1 MSDFATL
8 ELPGETTEEEL
19 VQNLYEHWNLLTPSE
34 KAKAHG
40 FIQGA
45 LTKKARSDFYTYVR
59 LMAPVILPEGFI
71 DGKHIKLMSE
81 ELQVVERRTARSSKL
96 RLPQDTSPVVL
107 GKRLQIFL
115 PPGSMK
121 SKILN
126 LFVTWAFGRHPK
138 WNIMHIGHST
148 QFAEDNMGRQIRDV
162 MNAPEYAEI
171 FPGTLIKKD
180 VKAAGRWETTKG
192 GKYYATGVGTRIA
205 GRRAHIS
212 IVDDA
217 VSEQTAYSKV
227 ERPKINE
234 WYGRGLR
241 TRVLPG
247 GSEIIVNCLVA
258 DTDVWTNQGKKKITE
273 IALGDKVLSYNQKE
287 DALEYK
293 NVSGIWD
300 NGEDEIWEVTLQDS
314 TVIRGNAKHPL
325 LTQEG
330 YVPLED
336 LDIDKHRVLS
346 QWYMGSLDK
355 GEKISVEEGYLL
367 GFMFGDGWTNNSQRT
382 GGKQKG
388 VYRWVTCWSYG
399 IYEELNTKVLKLFQ
413 KLFGITMNKTKFGY
427 YRTDYRHVCE
437 WFRTYGLVG
446 NAHTKR
452 LPKWVF
458 QQKEEIREAVYA
470 GLIASDGHIDKAGM
484 IRFGMCNPDLVQD
497 IKDLARSLGYKA
509 SKVWKQEYC
518 VQPPNSPEPIDA
530 IQYGLSIG
538 KTQNKESTRAMRLK
552 SVVNTGEKEKV
563 YDLTIEDNH
572 NFVIDNGVISSNTRW
587 HVDDLSGYLLK
598 ADESSKMPWKVI
610 AIPAILDAYSAG
622 LLGLPAGHSYWP
634 EFWTDAMLQEK
645 RSDKAFSEAAWNALY
660 MQNPVPEEGNIFKE
674 SLFQYWT
681 ENDPPALDYIITSVD
696 TAFST
701 REKAD
706 FSAYTVWGVFKD
718 VEEDL
723 AGQELL
729 VSNMILL
736 EAEEGRWEF
745 PELCLKMREIND
757 VYQPDT
763 FVVEKKASGQSLI
776 QEMRRRNFPV
786 TEYIPDK
793 DKISRAHACTPFMEA
808 KRIWVPSVRLD
819 DETTRPRSFAED
831 LIQQAIQFPFAA
843 HDDLTDTFTQAIL
856 WMRDAFAVSH
866 PEYDEDEEIEAQ
878 SAVRFSY
885 WNMVN
890 PKGF

>member
-34 KAKAHG
+34 KAKAHE

-81 ELQVVERRTARSSKL
+81 ELQIVERRTARSAKL
-96 RLPQDTSPVVL
+96 RSPQDTSPVVL

-126 LFVTWAFGRHPK
+126 LFVTWALGRHPM

-162 MNAPEYAEI
+162 MNSPEYAEI
-171 FPGTLIKKD
+171 FPGALIKKD

-217 VSEQTAYSKV
+217 VSEQTAYSSV

-247 GSEIIVNCLVA
+247 GSEIIV
-258 DTDVWTNQGKKKITE
+258 
-273 IALGDKVLSYNQKE
+273 
-287 DALEYK
+287 
-293 NVSGIWD
+293 
-300 NGEDEIWEVTLQDS
+300 
-314 TVIRGNAKHPL
+314 
-325 LTQEG
+325 
-330 YVPLED
+330 
-336 LDIDKHRVLS
+336 
-346 QWYMGSLDK
+346 
-355 GEKISVEEGYLL
+355 
-367 GFMFGDGWTNNSQRT
+367 
-382 GGKQKG
+382 
-388 VYRWVTCWSYG
+388 
-399 IYEELNTKVLKLFQ
+399 
-413 KLFGITMNKTKFGY
+413 
-427 YRTDYRHVCE
+427 
-437 WFRTYGLVG
+437 
-446 NAHTKR
+446 
-452 LPKWVF
+452 
-458 QQKEEIREAVYA
+458 
-470 GLIASDGHIDKAGM
+470 
-484 IRFGMCNPDLVQD
+484 
-497 IKDLARSLGYKA
+497 
-509 SKVWKQEYC
+509 
-518 VQPPNSPEPIDA
+518 
-530 IQYGLSIG
+530 
-538 KTQNKESTRAMRLK
+538 
-552 SVVNTGEKEKV
+552 
-563 YDLTIEDNH
+563 
-572 NFVIDNGVISSNTRW
+572 NTRW

-610 AIPAILDAYSAG
+610 AIPAILDSYSAG
-622 LLGLPAGHSYWP
+622 LLGLPVGHSYWP
-634 EFWTDAMLQEK
+634 EFWTDAMLLEK
-645 RSDKAFSEAAWNALY
+645 RTDKAFSEAAWNALY

-674 SLFQYWT
+674 NLFQFWSD
-681 ENDPPALDYIITSVD
+681 NDPPALDYIVVSVD

-808 KRIWVPSVRLD
+808 KRIWVPAVRLD
-819 DETTRPRSFAED
+819 DDTTRPRSFAED
-831 LIQQAIQFPFAA
+831 LIHQAIQFPFAA

-856 WMRDAFAVSH
+856 WMRDSFAVSH
-866 PEYDEDEEIEAQ
+866 PEYDEDEELEAQ

>member
-1 MSDFATL
+1 VSDFATL

-34 KAKAHG
+34 KAKAHE

-81 ELQVVERRTARSSKL
+81 ELQIVERRTTRSAKL
-96 RLPQDTSPVVL
+96 RSPQDTSPVVL

-126 LFVTWAFGRHPK
+126 LFVTWALGRHPM

-162 MNAPEYAEI
+162 MNSPEYAEI
-171 FPGTLIKKD
+171 FPGALIKKD

-217 VSEQTAYSKV
+217 VSEQTAYSSV

-247 GSEIIVNCLVA
+247 GSEIIV
-258 DTDVWTNQGKKKITE
+258 
-273 IALGDKVLSYNQKE
+273 
-287 DALEYK
+287 
-293 NVSGIWD
+293 
-300 NGEDEIWEVTLQDS
+300 
-314 TVIRGNAKHPL
+314 
-325 LTQEG
+325 
-330 YVPLED
+330 
-336 LDIDKHRVLS
+336 
-346 QWYMGSLDK
+346 
-355 GEKISVEEGYLL
+355 
-367 GFMFGDGWTNNSQRT
+367 
-382 GGKQKG
+382 
-388 VYRWVTCWSYG
+388 
-399 IYEELNTKVLKLFQ
+399 
-413 KLFGITMNKTKFGY
+413 
-427 YRTDYRHVCE
+427 
-437 WFRTYGLVG
+437 
-446 NAHTKR
+446 
-452 LPKWVF
+452 
-458 QQKEEIREAVYA
+458 
-470 GLIASDGHIDKAGM
+470 
-484 IRFGMCNPDLVQD
+484 
-497 IKDLARSLGYKA
+497 
-509 SKVWKQEYC
+509 
-518 VQPPNSPEPIDA
+518 
-530 IQYGLSIG
+530 
-538 KTQNKESTRAMRLK
+538 
-552 SVVNTGEKEKV
+552 
-563 YDLTIEDNH
+563 
-572 NFVIDNGVISSNTRW
+572 NTRW

-610 AIPAILDAYSAG
+610 AIPAILDSYSAG
-622 LLGLPAGHSYWP
+622 LLGLPVGHSYWP
-634 EFWTDAMLQEK
+634 EFWTDAMLLEK
-645 RSDKAFSEAAWNALY
+645 KTDKAFSEAAWNALY

-674 SLFQYWT
+674 NLFQFWSD
-681 ENDPPALDYIITSVD
+681 NDPPALDYIVVSVD

-808 KRIWVPSVRLD
+808 KRIWVPAVRLD

-831 LIQQAIQFPFAA
+831 LIHQAIQFPFAA

-856 WMRDAFAVSH
+856 WMRDSFAVSH

>member
-1 MSDFATL
+1 VSDFATL

-34 KAKAHG
+34 KAKAHE

-81 ELQVVERRTARSSKL
+81 ELQIVERRTTRSAKL
-96 RLPQDTSPVVL
+96 RSPQDTSPVVL

-126 LFVTWAFGRHPK
+126 LFVTWALGRHPM

-162 MNAPEYAEI
+162 MNSPEYAEI

-217 VSEQTAYSKV
+217 VSEQTAYSSV

-247 GSEIIVNCLVA
+247 GSEIIV
-258 DTDVWTNQGKKKITE
+258 
-273 IALGDKVLSYNQKE
+273 
-287 DALEYK
+287 
-293 NVSGIWD
+293 
-300 NGEDEIWEVTLQDS
+300 
-314 TVIRGNAKHPL
+314 
-325 LTQEG
+325 
-330 YVPLED
+330 
-336 LDIDKHRVLS
+336 
-346 QWYMGSLDK
+346 
-355 GEKISVEEGYLL
+355 
-367 GFMFGDGWTNNSQRT
+367 
-382 GGKQKG
+382 
-388 VYRWVTCWSYG
+388 
-399 IYEELNTKVLKLFQ
+399 
-413 KLFGITMNKTKFGY
+413 
-427 YRTDYRHVCE
+427 
-437 WFRTYGLVG
+437 
-446 NAHTKR
+446 
-452 LPKWVF
+452 
-458 QQKEEIREAVYA
+458 
-470 GLIASDGHIDKAGM
+470 
-484 IRFGMCNPDLVQD
+484 
-497 IKDLARSLGYKA
+497 
-509 SKVWKQEYC
+509 
-518 VQPPNSPEPIDA
+518 
-530 IQYGLSIG
+530 
-538 KTQNKESTRAMRLK
+538 
-552 SVVNTGEKEKV
+552 
-563 YDLTIEDNH
+563 
-572 NFVIDNGVISSNTRW
+572 NTRW

-610 AIPAILDAYSAG
+610 AIPAILDSYSAG
-622 LLGLPAGHSYWP
+622 LLGLPVGHSYWP
-634 EFWTDAMLQEK
+634 EFWTDAMLLEK
-645 RSDKAFSEAAWNALY
+645 KTDKAFSEAAWNALY

-674 SLFQYWT
+674 NLFQFWSD
-681 ENDPPALDYIITSVD
+681 NDPPALDYIVVSVD

-808 KRIWVPSVRLD
+808 KRIWVPAVRLD

-831 LIQQAIQFPFAA
+831 LIHQAIQFPFAA

-856 WMRDAFAVSH
+856 WMRDSFAVSH